1 MKKKSINI
9 VAGVMRVRISV
20 PPVLVVTAG
29 QVKSLAGICH
39 HGRILMP
46 FKSSLS

>member
-1 MKKKSINI
+1 MKKNQYKI
-9 VAGVMRVRISV
+9 VAGVMRVRIRVSL
-20 PPVLVVTAG
+20 VLAVTDG
-29 QVKSLAGICH
+29 QVKSLAGICN